1 MASTIRALDEDQK
14 MPDFFSDARG
24 SVDLLGDGRRPWRR
38 PQLGALGAVM
48 AHWSL
53 GHDEPT
59 VISIPTGTGKTA
71 VALAAPFVA
80 AKPPQRILVLAPAQQ
95 LRRQLAEQFGS
106 YDQLRRIGVL
116 PDGVPSPSVYE
127 MAGRATDWT
136 ELEQYDVVVAL
147 PNSISPVHYEDDQ
160 RPPAGLFELLIVDEA
175 HHAPARTWSAVLE
188 HFAGAPS
195 LLLTATPKRRD
206 GRPIPGSL
214 EYYYPLRRA
223 LDEGLYKPIEPVLLP
238 APAAKRECDE
248 AIATRAAALLAADE
262 LGTSVLLVRAGT
274 ISRLGELQEIYER
287 AGVELVLLHNRL
299 SPVAQRDVVRR
310 LSTGTVRATG
320 VVGMLGEGF
329 DLPAIRLVA
338 YHDKHRSVPAT
349 VQLIG
354 RLARVDPGF
363 PQPSKLITV
372 ADGDVYPE
380 LKGVLADLYD
390 EDADWAVVL
399 PGILDHDIEAAQQD
413 RAFIAALPESTAE
426 VEPAHLHPSKRALV
440 YEVPADWEPGYLSS
454 IPEELG
460 PGASLAGGR
469 ILYSGVIQNAGM
481 LVVVIRYV
489 DHPRWSNDPA
499 LSNTRYEL
507 HVAIHRRP
515 PRTTLPGFVLLNLDR
530 EGLRRE
536 FEKLLGI
543 DRIATPTGPERLG
556 PYLDSLDRLS
566 VSSVGIRNTN
576 AATRGRA
583 SYRNF
588 MGSGV
593 DRGLRTV
600 DMARSA
606 LGHVMFQLNTS
617 SGSANAGAAIEK
629 SKVWLTR
636 YGPLRELSEW
646 ATETT
651 QLLWFPQMARQG
663 PLLPG
668 VDRGQ
673 TLESWP
679 QTRPL
684 AAELAPALLGMGLE
698 LWDGG
703 SRLGGIEDFELY
715 VNDDP
720 TGTLADVEAPEGNL
734 LHIIGVLNE
743 PDAGTQRCVWRAV
756 IDTDG
761 RIAAD
766 PDLDVRRGF
775 SARERLS
782 TFMEQS
788 APTIY
793 FLDGT
798 TTIGSIRYDS
808 RTPTAFD
815 LGRLREATWDNVDI
829 TAETRRTATNRNEGK
844 RSIHERLEE
853 YLLEQPRIG
862 TNRWIL
868 CNDGS
873 GEIADYLVI
882 EELPSGEVA
891 LALWHAKA
899 AKRSNVSVR
908 IGDFQEVV
916 AQAIRSRGAL
926 PSTTLWEQLGRR
938 LIGEESPV
946 ATLVVGSD
954 DTGALHQHLGLADYE
969 NEEVQPW
976 TQRLPVVRGT
986 IAIAQ
991 PGLSAAQLRADLAT
1005 EPVPASASGLRQ
1017 LFSVLA
1023 DTAVSDGAELAILVS
1038 E

>member
-1 MASTIRALDEDQK
+1 
-14 MPDFFSDARG
+14 MPAFFRDAKG
-24 SVDLLGDGRRPWRR
+24 TVDLLGKGARSWRR

-53 GHDEPT
+53 GRDEPT
-59 VISIPTGTGKTA
+59 LVSIPTGTGKTA

-80 AKPPQRILVLAPAQQ
+80 TKPPQRILVLAPARQ

-116 PDGVPSPSVYE
+116 PDDVPNPSVYE
-127 MAGRATDWT
+127 MTGRATDWT

-147 PNSISPVHYEDDQ
+147 PNSISPVHYREDQ
-160 RPPAGLFELLIVDEA
+160 QPPAELFDLLIVDEA
-175 HHAPARTWSAVLE
+175 HHAPARTWTAVLE
-188 HFAGAPS
+188 HFACAPS
-195 LLLTATPKRRD
+195 LLLTATPERRD

-214 EYYYPLRRA
+214 AYYYPLRRA
-223 LDEGLYKPIEPVLLP
+223 LDEGLYKPIEPVLIS

-248 AIATRAAALLAADE
+248 AIATRASALLAEDG

-274 ISRLGELQEIYER
+274 VPRLGELKEIYTR

-299 SPVAQRDVVRR
+299 SQETQREVVRR
-310 LSTGTVRATG
+310 LKTGSVRAVG

-329 DLPAIRLVA
+329 DLAAIRLVA

-363 PQPSKLITV
+363 PQPSRLITV
-372 ADGDVYPE
+372 ADADVYPE
-380 LKGVLADLYD
+380 LRGVLAELYA

-399 PGILDHDIEAAQQD
+399 PGILDQDIEAAQED

-440 YEVPADWEPGYLSS
+440 YEVPAEWEPEYLSA
-454 IPEELG
+454 IPQEFG

-469 ILYSGVIQNAGM
+469 VLYSGVVPDAGM

-530 EGLRRE
+530 EGLRRH

-543 DRIATPTGPERLG
+543 DAIATPTGPERLG

-606 LGHVMFQLNTS
+606 LGHVMFQLNTGT
-617 SGSANAGAAIEK
+617 GSANAGAAIEK

-646 ATETT
+646 ATATT

-684 AAELAPALLGMGLE
+684 AAELAPSLLGMGLE
-698 LWDGG
+698 LWAGTSRVG
-703 SRLGGIEDFELY
+703 SIEDLELY

-720 TGTLADVEAPEGNL
+720 TGTLTGIEAPEPNL
-734 LHIIGVLNE
+734 LHMIGVLNDR
-743 PDAGTQRCVWRAV
+743 DAGTQRCVWRAV

-761 RIAAD
+761 HIASD
-766 PDLDVRRGF
+766 PDLEVRRGF
-775 SARERLS
+775 STRERLS
-782 TFMEQS
+782 TFLEQS

-798 TTIGSIRYDS
+798 TTIGSILYDS

-815 LGRLREATWDNVDI
+815 LGRLREATWHMVDI
-829 TAETRRTATNRNEGK
+829 TAETRRTATKRNHGK

-853 YLLEQPRIG
+853 YLLEQPRVG
-862 TNRWIL
+862 TSRWIL
-868 CNDGS
+868 CNDGA
-873 GEIADYLVI
+873 GELADYLVI
-882 EELPSGEVA
+882 EELASGEVA

-899 AKRSNVSVR
+899 AKRSNISVR

-938 LIGEESPV
+938 LIGEESPKATVV
-946 ATLVVGSD
+946 AGSD
-954 DTGALHQHLGLADYE
+954 GTEALRQHLGLAEYE
-969 NEEVQPW
+969 NEELQPW
-976 TQRLPVVRGT
+976 TQRFPIVRGT
-986 IAIAQ
+986 IGIAQ

-1005 EPVPASASGLRQ
+1005 DPVPASASGLQQ